1 MMTKQQSPYQCNQP
15 GPWII
20 GRVVRGIIIALAF
33 GLIFSIFVRL
43 LWNGLMP
50 GLFGLR
56 EVSFGQAFGM
66 LILAR
71 LLFGGRGMQGM
82 RPGFAGRWRGHR
94 PWGWGPCSK
103 EDAANGEIEDWRYYD
118 SWWQAEGREAF
129 KKYIDSH
136 GHGKESELRKEG

>member
-1 MMTKQQSPYQCNQP
+1 MIKQQSPYECNRP
-15 GPWII
+15 GRRTA
-20 GRVVRGIIIALAF
+20 GRVARGIVIALAF

-50 GLFGLR
+50 GMFGLR
-56 EVSFGQAFGM
+56 EISFGQAFEM

-71 LLFGGRGMQGM
+71 LLFGARGMQGM

-103 EDAANGEIEDWRYYD
+103 EDSANGEIDDWRYYD
-118 SWWQAEGREAF
+118 SWWQEEGREAF
-129 KKYIDSH
+129 KKYTDSH
-136 GHGKESELRKEG
+136 GHGKESGLQKVE